1 MSQFKYILVSF
12 IIKKLQQCPGN
23 SVTNILIYL
32 LTYRWWIHIMHT
44 NSSSLLI
51 NFNCIE
57 MFPASICVW
66 PHSYKKSN
74 RSNRSQHFL
83 NQTLIFRAKV
93 YLAIRLQAWVAYV
106 RSREGENNN
115 VRRVWIRVKVHWDI
129 IILKSYYYYW
139 SHDFFKKKYLNGFFF
154 NNRKM
159 KLSYNT
165 NT

>member
-1 MSQFKYILVSF
+1 MIKNICKYFPIRKGKWCIMCIDFLSNIFLITLDSNAMSQFKYILVSF

-74 RSNRSQHFL
+74 RSNRSQHFFKSQFHSNSYFMCRSKSKINYL
-83 NQTLIFRAKV
+83 CQLLI
-93 YLAIRLQAWVAYV
+93 L
-106 RSREGENNN
+106 
-115 VRRVWIRVKVHWDI
+115 VWWQITIVHTH
-129 IILKSYYYYW
+129 LFS
-139 SHDFFKKKYLNGFFF
+139 F
-154 NNRKM
+154 
-159 KLSYNT
+159 
-165 NT
+165 

>member
-1 MSQFKYILVSF
+1 MDFLSNIFLITLDSNAMSQFKYILVSF

-66 PHSYKKSN
+66 PHSYKKDRIDQIDHN
-74 RSNRSQHFL
+74 IFL
-83 NQTLIFRAKV
+83 NLNFIQIRISCVVLNPKSIICVNYWYWFDGKSQLSTHIYFRFS
-93 YLAIRLQAWVAYV
+93 I
-106 RSREGENNN
+106 
-115 VRRVWIRVKVHWDI
+115 
-129 IILKSYYYYW
+129 
-139 SHDFFKKKYLNGFFF
+139 
-154 NNRKM
+154 
-159 KLSYNT
+159 
-165 NT
+165 

>member
-1 MSQFKYILVSF
+1 MDIDKNICKYFPIRKRKWCIICIDFLSNIFLITLDSNAMSQFKYTLVSF

-57 MFPASICVW
+57 MFPASICVCDRI
-66 PHSYKKSN
+66 HTKKSN

-83 NQTLIFRAKV
+83 KSQFHSNSYFMCRSKSKINYLCQLLI
-93 YLAIRLQAWVAYV
+93 LAW
-106 RSREGENNN
+106 
-115 VRRVWIRVKVHWDI
+115 
-129 IILKSYYYYW
+129 
-139 SHDFFKKKYLNGFFF
+139 
-154 NNRKM
+154 
-159 KLSYNT
+159 
-165 NT
+165 